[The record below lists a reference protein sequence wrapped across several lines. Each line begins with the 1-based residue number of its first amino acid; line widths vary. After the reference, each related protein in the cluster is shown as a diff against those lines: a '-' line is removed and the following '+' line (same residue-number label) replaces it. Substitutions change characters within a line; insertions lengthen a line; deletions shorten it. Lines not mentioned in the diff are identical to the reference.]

1 MIELTAPP
9 GELLAEDVIRQTVT
23 AVLQHQF
30 TRQKVLVLIPD
41 HTRTIPLPQLFRIL
55 VESLHD
61 CQQLDFM
68 VALGTHPPLGR
79 RSLPAGRHHR
89 RNGTSLPARGPASTP
104 GFARRPHRHAA
115 PGAADCRGAL
125 VGITPSSTTERQ
137 TSYRQIGLLNHAW
150 DSPHAQYAH
159 CPGGGRAGAVGYVH
173 R

>member
-61 CQQLDFM
+61 CRQLDFM
-68 VALGTHPPLGR
+68 VALGTHPPLGEAQ
-79 RSLPAGRHHR
+79 L
-89 RNGTSLPARGPASTP
+89 
-104 GFARRPHRHAA
+104 
-115 PGAADCRGAL
+115 CQL
-125 VGITPSSTTERQ
+125 VGITPKERQ

-159 CPGGGRAGAVGYVH
+159 CPGGGRAGAGGYVH

>member
-68 VALGTHPPLGR
+68 VALGTHPPL
-79 RSLPAGRHHR
+79 SQAQL
-89 RNGTSLPARGPASTP
+89 
-104 GFARRPHRHAA
+104 
-115 PGAADCRGAL
+115 CQL
-125 VGITPSSTTERQ
+125 VGITAEERQ
-137 TSYRQIGLLNHAW
+137 TIYWQIGLLNHAW

>member
-61 CQQLDFM
+61 CRQLDFM
-68 VALGTHPPLGR
+68 VALGHAPAAGR
-79 RSLPAGRHHR
+79 GAAVPAGRHHPK
-89 RNGTSLPARGPASTP
+89 GTANQLPADWPA
-104 GFARRPHRHAA
+104 
-115 PGAADCRGAL
+115 
-125 VGITPSSTTERQ
+125 
-137 TSYRQIGLLNHAW
+137 
-150 DSPHAQYAH
+150 
-159 CPGGGRAGAVGYVH
+159 
-173 R
+173 